1 MEKKFNCHNCKH
13 RRSIPGDCHS
23 QCVHPKTGGER
34 NVLES
39 MALSFTGG
47 DPQIDSAIKELNIQA
62 NPHGIRNGWFC
73 WPGNFDPVWLNNCD
87 GYESKQKKATA

>member
-47 DPQIDSAIKELNIQA
+47 DPQIDFFAWTQAPEHPGVRLYFAAEALRQGNLIKHALKT
-62 NPHGIRNGWFC
+62 
-73 WPGNFDPVWLNNCD
+73 
-87 GYESKQKKATA
+87 YYATIP